1 MVMVKRTPRRNLS
14 FLQDHINRMFFE
26 AFPEPRGDV
35 EEVDLDTWYP
45 SVDIHETDGSIV
57 VQAELPGLKKED
69 ILIEVKKNIL
79 TLEGVR
85 TEDGEIKEENYYR
98 RERKSGIFRRTFT
111 LPAPIRPE
119 KVVATYK
126 AGVLE
131 IKIPKPEELKP
142 KRVDIR

>member
-1 MVMVKRTPRRNLS
+1 MGAPRKNLA
-14 FLQDHINRMFFE
+14 FLQDQINRMFFE
-26 AFPEPRGDV
+26 VFPGPRGDE
-35 EEVDLDTWYP
+35 EEVNLDTWYP
-45 SVDIHETDGSIV
+45 SVDIHETDGCIV

-69 ILIEVKKNIL
+69 IEIEVKKNIL

-85 TEDGEIKEENYYR
+85 TEDAEIKEENYYR
-98 RERKSGIFRRTFT
+98 QERRFGKFRRSLTM
-111 LPAPIRPE
+111 PAEIRPE

-142 KRVDIR
+142 KQVDIR

>member
-1 MVMVKRTPRRNLS
+1 MVKRTPRRNLS

-35 EEVDLDTWYP
+35 EEVDLDTCYP

-98 RERKSGIFRRTFT
+98 RERKTGIFRR
-111 LPAPIRPE
+111 
-119 KVVATYK
+119 
-126 AGVLE
+126 
-131 IKIPKPEELKP
+131 
-142 KRVDIR
+142 

>member
-1 MVMVKRTPRRNLS
+1 
-14 FLQDHINRMFFE
+14 MFFE
-26 AFPEPRGDV
+26 AFPESRGEV

-45 SVDIHETDGSIV
+45 SVDIHETNGSIV

-79 TLEGVR
+79 ILEGIR
-85 TEDGEIKEENYYR
+85 NEDRGIKEENYYR
-98 RERKSGIFRRTFT
+98 RERKSGKFRRSFT
-111 LPAPIRPE
+111 LPVPIRPG

-131 IKIPKPEELKP
+131 IKIPMPEEQKA
-142 KRVDIR
+142 KQVDIR